1 MGNCASPQYT
11 SKGGNLTRK
20 SSVNVID
27 MEGKLQQLEE
37 PKKAWHVL
45 SQNPNCFMCSSESM
59 YVGSPIPQVGPSEEL
74 QLGHMY
80 FLLPLSKSR
89 TTLSLQ
95 DLCALAIKANA
106 ALVRSHTPSTAN
118 SAPSA
123 TDSSL
128 RKSSLVKHKNL
139 LNNSGL
145 PRVSLRV

>member
-11 SKGGNLTRK
+11 SKGGNLSWK

-27 MEGKLQQLEE
+27 MEGKLQQLKE
-37 PKKAWHVL
+37 PKQAWHVL
-45 SQNPNCFMCSSESM
+45 SQNPNFFMCSSESM
-59 YVGSPIPQVGPSEEL
+59 YVGSPIPHVGPSEEL
-74 QLGHMY
+74 QSGHIY

-95 DLCALAIKANA
+95 DLCALAVKANA
-106 ALVRSHTPSTAN
+106 ALVRFHTPTAN
-118 SAPSA
+118 STASA

-128 RKSSLVKHKNL
+128 RKSSSVKHKNL

>member
-11 SKGGNLTRK
+11 RKGGNLSWK

-27 MEGKLQQLEE
+27 MEGKLQQLKE

-45 SQNPNCFMCSSESM
+45 SQNPNCFICSSESM
-59 YVGSPIPQVGPSEEL
+59 YVGSPVPHVVPSEEL
-74 QLGHMY
+74 QLGYIY
-80 FLLPLSKSR
+80 FLLPLSKSNTR
-89 TTLSLQ
+89 LSLQ

-106 ALVRSHTPSTAN
+106 ALDRCNTPSTAN
-118 SAPSA
+118 STAYA

-128 RKSSLVKHKNL
+128 NSSLVNHKNL
-139 LNNSGL
+139 LKNSGL